1 MTIVCDKQYN
11 MREVKHVEDIE
22 SLFAGLQQELRRG
35 AVVLCVLALLKVP
48 RYGYALTEAL
58 EQKGMRI
65 EPGTLYPLM
74 RRLEKQG
81 LLQSEWETS
90 GAKPRKYY
98 VQSSEGAKVY
108 ARLCAE
114 WVELD
119 KTLTALIEGGQGD
132 AK

>member
-1 MTIVCDKQYN
+1 M
-11 MREVKHVEDIE
+11 EDME
-22 SLFAGLQQELRRG
+22 SVFSGLQQELRRG
-35 AVVLCVLALLKVP
+35 AVVLSVLALLQKP

-58 EQKGMRI
+58 EKKGMRI

-98 VQSSEGAKVY
+98 VHSAEGVKVY

-114 WVELD
+114 WAD
-119 KTLTALIEGGQGD
+119 MAKTMNVLIGGESDGE
-132 AK
+132 

>member
-1 MTIVCDKQYN
+1 M
-11 MREVKHVEDIE
+11 EDME
-22 SLFAGLQQELRRG
+22 SVFAGLQQELRRG
-35 AVVLCVLALLKVP
+35 AVVLSVLALLKEP

-81 LLQSEWETS
+81 LLISEWETS
-90 GAKPRKYY
+90 GTKPRKYY

-114 WVELD
+114 WADMD
-119 KTLTALIEGGQGD
+119 KAMKALIEGGD
-132 AK
+132 

>member
-1 MTIVCDKQYN
+1 M
-11 MREVKHVEDIE
+11 EDME
-22 SLFAGLQQELRRG
+22 SVFSGLQQELRRG
-35 AVVLCVLALLKVP
+35 AVVLSVLALLKTP

-58 EQKGMRI
+58 EQRGMRI

-98 VQSSEGAKVY
+98 VQSAEGSKVY

-114 WVELD
+114 WTDME
-119 KTLTALIEGGQGD
+119 KTMDAMIADAPGSAGGVSEGGESD
-132 AK
+132 AGR

>member
-1 MTIVCDKQYN
+1 M
-11 MREVKHVEDIE
+11 EDME
-22 SLFAGLQQELRRG
+22 NVFSSLQQELRRG
-35 AVVLCVLALLKVP
+35 TVVLSVLALLKTP

-98 VQSSEGAKVY
+98 VQSAEGVKVY

-114 WVELD
+114 WED
-119 KTLTALIEGGQGD
+119 MGSAIGALIGEPPKTETFSGIVKGGED
-132 AK
+132 HAT

>member
-1 MTIVCDKQYN
+1 M
-11 MREVKHVEDIE
+11 EDME
-22 SLFAGLQQELRRG
+22 SVFLGLQQELRRG
-35 AVVLCVLALLKVP
+35 SVVLSVLALLKEP

-58 EQKGMRI
+58 ESKGMRI

-98 VQSSEGAKVY
+98 VQSAQGAKVY
-108 ARLCAE
+108 ERLCAE
-114 WVELD
+114 WAD
-119 KTLTALIEGGQGD
+119 MARAMDGLITGSPKSEAFRGAEWEGNHE
-132 AK
+132 K